1 MPHPNPEAE
10 RLLAELETTIAAAE
24 ELRYRI
30 KVALGIHHAEASPAP
45 DQAPEPGPEAPQRQA
60 RQPADPASQTG
71 DSPAP
76 WDTSNLTRTG
86 RGLWAWLKARH
97 PHRVA
102 QVVEIGRAAGFPA
115 RMVEWTPAEVDQA
128 VDALTELVA
137 GEAPDASGKPVQA
150 TSQPTRR
157 ASPQPRRPRG
167 NHYVPPR
174 RDPDDTPY

>member
-1 MPHPNPEAE
+1 MPQPNLEAE
-10 RLLAELETTIAAAE
+10 RLLAELETTIATAE

-30 KVALGIHHAEASPAP
+30 KVAIGLHHAEAAPA
-45 DQAPEPGPEAPQRQA
+45 PGPEAPPRQA
-60 RQPADPASQTG
+60 RQTG
-71 DSPAP
+71 DSPAN
-76 WDTSNLTRTG
+76 TSNLTRTG

-97 PHRVA
+97 PHHVD

-115 RMVEWTPAEVDQA
+115 RMVDWTPAEVDQA
-128 VDALTELVA
+128 VAALAELVA

-150 TSQPTRR
+150 INQPTRR

-174 RDPDDTPY
+174 HDPDDIPY